1 MLEEIRMPLSADLT
15 TLALWAALAA
25 LALLAWLSALGSPV
39 LSASAEILADVRS
52 KVFYHKF
59 AQQMSR
65 AGLIWLLLALLL
77 TGLVMALRIAETS
90 MLLSFLNEQ
99 PMLLLPLVVALTLLI
114 SCALLHATT
123 WRRLKESRG
132 LHKLLGLL
140 AALASLASIWF
151 AFSLCRLLAILDQTA
166 PAIRIQDHF
175 LIPATA
181 PFWLQLGLVVML
193 ALACAGGLGLAY
205 TVIRR
210 NKDDWGRDYY
220 GFALRLGAGWILLS
234 LGLLVGFLGWL
245 ASMYFQAILA
255 LAADPILRAGVI
267 IAASALLVAILA
279 YLFVWRTATPLR
291 HKPVIGLA
299 VLFLLLM
306 LAGLCLSGFQFLR
319 L

>member
-1 MLEEIRMPLSADLT
+1 MPLFADLT
-15 TLALWAALAA
+15 ALALWAALAA

-39 LSASAEILADVRS
+39 LSALAEILADVRS

-59 AQQMSR
+59 AQQLSK
-65 AGLIWLLLALLL
+65 AGLIWLLAALLL
-77 TGLVMALRIAETS
+77 TGLAVALRNAEAS
-90 MLLSFLNEQ
+90 MLLSLLNEQ
-99 PMLLLPLVVALTLLI
+99 PILLLPLVIALALLA
-114 SCALLHATT
+114 SFAVLHATT
-123 WRRLKESRG
+123 WRRLKESRD

-140 AALASLASIWF
+140 AAFSSLALIWF
-151 AFSLCRLLAILDQTA
+151 AFSLCRLMAILDQTA

-181 PFWLQLGLVVML
+181 PFWLLLGLVVML

-220 GFALRLGAGWILLS
+220 GFALRLGAGWTLLS
-234 LGLLVGFLGWL
+234 LGLLAGFLGWL
-245 ASMYFQAILA
+245 ASVHLQALLA

-267 IAASALLVAILA
+267 ITALALLMAMLA
-279 YLFVWRTATPLR
+279 YLFVWRSTTPLR

-306 LAGLCLSGFQFLR
+306 LAGLCLAGFQFLR

>member
-1 MLEEIRMPLSADLT
+1 MLEEKHMPLSADLT
-15 TLALWAALAA
+15 ALALWAALAA

-59 AQQMSR
+59 AQQMSK
-65 AGLIWLLLALLL
+65 AGLIWLLVALLL
-77 TGLVMALRIAETS
+77 TGLVMALRKAETS

-99 PMLLLPLVVALTLLI
+99 PMLLLPLVIALALLI
-114 SCALLHATT
+114 SFALLHATT
-123 WRRLKESRG
+123 WRGLKESRG

-151 AFSLCRLLAILDQTA
+151 ALSLCRLLAIQNRAD
-166 PAIRIQDHF
+166 PAIVIQDHF

-181 PFWLQLGLVVML
+181 PFWLLLGLVVML

-205 TVIRR
+205 TVMRR

-220 GFALRLGAGWILLS
+220 GFALRLGAGWTLLS
-234 LGLLVGFLGWL
+234 LGLQAGFLGWL
-245 ASMYFQAILA
+245 ASVHLLAGLA

-267 IAASALLVAILA
+267 ITASALLVAMLA
-279 YLFVWRTATPLR
+279 YLFVWRSDTPLR

-306 LAGLCLSGFQFLR
+306 LAGLCLAGFQFLGQ
-319 L
+319 